1 MQSKKQSLIESLT
14 STTIGIIIGVVL
26 NLTILPIFGYP
37 VSVVDSL
44 WISVIFTIVSIIRS
58 YIIRRWFNSKE
69 GVNDINW
76 RFKVDEDKTWL
87 EQKRVE
93 NI

>member
-14 STTIGIIIGVVL
+14 STTIGIIIGIVL

-37 VSVVDSL
+37 VSLSDSL

-69 GVNDINW
+69 
-76 RFKVDEDKTWL
+76 E
-87 EQKRVE
+87 
-93 NI
+93 

>member
-1 MQSKKQSLIESLT
+1 MQSKRESMIESLT
-14 STTIGIIIGVVL
+14 STTIGIIIGIVL

-58 YIIRRWFNSKE
+58 YVIRRFFNSKE
-69 GVNDINW
+69 RKCD
-76 RFKVDEDKTWL
+76 VD
-87 EQKRVE
+87 
-93 NI
+93 

>member
-14 STTIGIIIGVVL
+14 STTIGIIIGIVL

-37 VSVVDSL
+37 VSLSDSL
-44 WISVIFTIVSIIRS
+44 WISIIFTIVSIIRS

-69 GVNDINW
+69 
-76 RFKVDEDKTWL
+76 EL
-87 EQKRVE
+87 
-93 NI
+93 

>member
-14 STTIGIIIGVVL
+14 STTIGIIIGIVL

-44 WISVIFTIVSIIRS
+44 WISLIFTAISVVRS
-58 YIIRRWFNSKE
+58 YVIRRFFNSKE
-69 GVNDINW
+69 RKYD
-76 RFKVDEDKTWL
+76 VD
-87 EQKRVE
+87 
-93 NI
+93 

>member
-1 MQSKKQSLIESLT
+1 MQTKKQSFIESLT
-14 STTIGIIIGVVL
+14 STTIGIIIGIVL

-44 WISVIFTIVSIIRS
+44 FISIIFTIVSIIRS

-69 GVNDINW
+69 
-76 RFKVDEDKTWL
+76 EL
-87 EQKRVE
+87 
-93 NI
+93 

>member
-1 MQSKKQSLIESLT
+1 MQSKKQSFIESLT
-14 STTIGIIIGVVL
+14 STTIGIIIGIVL

-37 VSVVDSL
+37 VSLSDSL

-69 GVNDINW
+69 
-76 RFKVDEDKTWL
+76 KL
-87 EQKRVE
+87 
-93 NI
+93 

>member
-14 STTIGIIIGVVL
+14 STTIGIIIGIVL

-44 WISVIFTIVSIIRS
+44 WISLIFTAISVVRS
-58 YIIRRWFNSKE
+58 YVVRRIFNSK
-69 GVNDINW
+69 GVN
-76 RFKVDEDKTWL
+76 
-87 EQKRVE
+87 
-93 NI
+93 

>member
-1 MQSKKQSLIESLT
+1 MQTKKQSLIESLT
-14 STTIGIIIGVVL
+14 STTIGIIIGIVL

-37 VSVVDSL
+37 VSLSDSL

-69 GVNDINW
+69 G
-76 RFKVDEDKTWL
+76 
-87 EQKRVE
+87 
-93 NI
+93 

>member
-1 MQSKKQSLIESLT
+1 MQTKKQSFIESLT
-14 STTIGIIIGVVL
+14 STTIGIIIGIVL

-69 GVNDINW
+69 
-76 RFKVDEDKTWL
+76 EL
-87 EQKRVE
+87 
-93 NI
+93 

>member
-14 STTIGIIIGVVL
+14 STTIGVIIGIVL

-37 VSVVDSL
+37 VSLSDSL

-69 GVNDINW
+69 G
-76 RFKVDEDKTWL
+76 
-87 EQKRVE
+87 
-93 NI
+93 

>member
-1 MQSKKQSLIESLT
+1 MQTKKQSLIESLT

-37 VSVVDSL
+37 VSLSDSL

-69 GVNDINW
+69 EI
-76 RFKVDEDKTWL
+76 
-87 EQKRVE
+87 
-93 NI
+93 